1 MEVYTQKLDFSGFF
15 RKKAKSDAVK
25 WFYGTIKCKINKN
38 ANTFEIGSIFHE
50 IS

>member
-25 WFYGTIKCKINKN
+25 WFYGTIKCKINKKCQY
-38 ANTFEIGSIFHE
+38 F
-50 IS
+50 